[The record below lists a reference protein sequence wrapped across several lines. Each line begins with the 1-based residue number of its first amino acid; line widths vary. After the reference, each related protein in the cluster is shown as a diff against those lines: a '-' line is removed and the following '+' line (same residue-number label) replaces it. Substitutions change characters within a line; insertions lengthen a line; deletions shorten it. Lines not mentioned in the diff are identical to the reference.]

1 MGDSAGSGGFR
12 RVSVVLD
19 APLAPTHV
27 PRLWEQIE
35 ALLDDGLPALIECNV
50 AAIERPDA
58 QMIETLARLQLAAQ
72 RAGCRILL
80 RHACGELRGLLEL
93 MGLTEVVPCS
103 GSGLEPGRETEHRE
117 PPGRIEEE
125 RDPGDPVA

>member
-1 MGDSAGSGGFR
+1 MGDPAGSGGFR
-12 RVSVVLD
+12 RVSVVLGG
-19 APLAPTHV
+19 PLAPHDV
-27 PRLWEQIE
+27 SRLWERIE
-35 ALLDDGLPALIECNV
+35 ALLRGSPAVIECNV
-50 AAIERPDA
+50 AAVECPDA
-58 QMIETLARLQLAAQ
+58 RMIETLARLQLAAR

-93 MGLTEVVPCS
+93 MGLSDAVPCS
-103 GSGLEPGRETEHRE
+103 DSDLEPGRETEHRE

>member
-1 MGDSAGSGGFR
+1 M
-12 RVSVVLD
+12 SVVLD
-19 APLAPTHV
+19 GPLTPDDV
-27 PRLWEQIE
+27 PRLWERIE
-35 ALLDDGLPALIECNV
+35 ALLDDGLPAVIECNV
-50 AAIERPDA
+50 AAVEGPDA
-58 QMIETLARLQLAAQ
+58 RMIETLARLQLAAR

-80 RHACGELRGLLEL
+80 RHARGELRGLIEL

-103 GSGLEPGRETEHRE
+103 GSGFEPGRETEQRE